1 MNYAPE
7 ELLAHYRTM
16 LVIRYFEEA
25 LDRLFGEGH
34 IGGTSH
40 FCRGQEAS
48 AMGAVAALD
57 ADDLVTSNHRGHG
70 HFLAKGADPGRLM
83 AELMGKQEG
92 YSGGRGGSQHMA
104 DFSIGF
110 LGSNGIT
117 AGMIP
122 VATGAALTQKLQQTG
137 RVVLCFFGDGACA
150 QGAFHEAVNMGAIW
164 DLPIIYFIENNLYAM
179 STRLAENFRVERLA
193 DLADGYGIP
202 GLTVDGNDY
211 FAVRQSTAEAVA
223 RARSG
228 RGPTL
233 IEARTW
239 RACGHSK
246 TDQCEYRTAEEEAEW
261 AKRDPLVLMRQRLL
275 DGAVLGEDDARCLD
289 EQAQEIVAAA
299 IAFAR
304 SAADPDPATLLEG
317 LYAQSYSTAKQ
328 LSSP

>member
-83 AELMGKQEG
+83 AELMGKREG

>member
-16 LVIRYFEEA
+16 LVIRHFEET

-83 AELMGKQEG
+83 AELMGKREG

-122 VATGAALTQKLQQTG
+122 VATGAALTQKLQQNG

-164 DLPIIYFIENNLYAM
+164 ELPIIYFIENNLYAM

-211 FAVRQSTAEAVA
+211 FAVRQGTAEAVA

-246 TDQCEYRTAEEEAEW
+246 TDRCEYRTAEEEAEW
-261 AKRDPLVLMRQRLL
+261 AKCDPLVLMRQRLA
-275 DGAVLGEDDARCLD
+275 DDAVLGKDDARCLD
-289 EQAQEIVAAA
+289 EQAQEMVAAA

-304 SAADPDPATLLEG
+304 SAAEPDPATLLEG
-317 LYAQSYSTAKQ
+317 LYVQSYF
-328 LSSP
+328 SS

>member
-83 AELMGKQEG
+83 AELMGKREG

-193 DLADGYGIP
+193 NLADGYGIP

-211 FAVRQSTAEAVA
+211 FAVRQGTAEAVA

-228 RGPTL
+228 KGPTL

-246 TDQCEYRTAEEEAEW
+246 TDRCEYRTAEEEAEW
-261 AKRDPLVLMRQRLL
+261 AKRDPLVLLRQRLL
-275 DGAVLGEDDARCLD
+275 GDAVLGEDDARCLD

-299 IAFAR
+299 IAFAS

-317 LYAQSYSTAKQ
+317 LYAQSYF
-328 LSSP
+328 SS